1 MAKLHVSTTDLLL
14 FLKRVPLLAG
24 LNDAAL
30 ATLARACRVEHVPQD
45 SVIFSRGDPAE
56 AVYIVRSGIVAEFAG
71 GPNELEIVIKERRES
86 DFFGEMGMLLNEPYL
101 VTTVAMRASE
111 LIVISHD
118 EFLRLVQ
125 SEPSVMQYLLRI
137 FARRL
142 KISGEQLTA
151 YAFLDAPARLAYMIL
166 RLERDE
172 GSQGSVTVSQEDL
185 AQRCGLARQT
195 VARILG
201 EWRAANWIITHRG
214 SLQLVDRTSLSNV
227 MRESRSTHF

>member
-1 MAKLHVSTTDLLL
+1 MAKPRVSATDLLL
-14 FLKRVPLLAG
+14 FLKRVPLLVG

-30 ATLARACRVEHVPQD
+30 APLASACRIEHVPKD

-56 AVYIVRSGIVAEFAG
+56 AMYIVRSGIVAEFAG
-71 GPNELEIVIKERRES
+71 GPNELEIVIKERRDS
-86 DFFGEMGMLLNEPYL
+86 DFFGEMGMLLDEPHL

-111 LIVISHD
+111 LIVIPHD
-118 EFLRLVQ
+118 EFLRLVR
-125 SEPSVMQYLLRI
+125 SESSVMQYLLKI

-142 KISGEQLTA
+142 KIAGEQLTA

-166 RLERDE
+166 RLEREE
-172 GSQGSVTVSQEDL
+172 GSKGSVTVSQEDL
-185 AQRCGLARQT
+185 AHRCGLARQT

-201 EWRAANWIITHRG
+201 EWRAASWIITRRG
-214 SLQLVDRTSLSNV
+214 SIQVVDRASLSNV